1 MSVATQMLGYGQT
14 ETSLFQA
21 GILESGS
28 ALTLPAFPIETAWQP
43 LYETVVNQTG
53 WVTRRTRSHASV
65 VCREAFNASASAFT
79 WWPVNDGQ
87 LISDYPY
94 KVIAAGDY
102 AKIPLLIGG
111 ERSPKSP
118 LCTSGI

>member
-1 MSVATQMLGYGQT
+1 MSVSTQMLGYGQT

-28 ALTLPAFPIETAWQP
+28 ALTLPFFPIETAWQP

-65 VCREAFNASASAFT
+65 VSRSRLSTPLRRRSHGGQSTMAS
-79 WWPVNDGQ
+79 
-87 LISDYPY
+87 
-94 KVIAAGDY
+94 
-102 AKIPLLIGG
+102 
-111 ERSPKSP
+111 
-118 LCTSGI
+118 